1 MKKLAAVILAL
12 LLCLGTALADS
23 ADVVGVWYLDEIIT
37 DGVVLNPS
45 LFEMDMTLE
54 LLTDGTAR
62 RMTQSADETGTWAM
76 NGQSVVFTLAGSTE
90 TFTLEDG
97 KLTGHRDNM
106 QIVLVKERFAPSM
119 PEVRQDAVLA
129 DFNGAWYA
137 TLVESMG
144 MRFPVADMGM
154 SMVITLA
161 NGTAII
167 DEGVEEQTAVSSGT
181 AAMNGSTLVIALP
194 DGSTIPLQLHV
205 TGEVSYTAED
215 TVIYFERV
223 Q

>member
-62 RMTQSADETGTWAM
+62 RMTQTADETGTWAM
-76 NGQSVVFTLAGSTE
+76 NGQSVVFSLAGSTE
-90 TFTLEDG
+90 TFTLENG
-97 KLTGHRDNM
+97 KLTGCRDNM
-106 QIVLVKERFAPSM
+106 EIVLVKERFAPSM
-119 PEVRQDAVLA
+119 PEIRQDAVLA

-194 DGSTIPLQLHV
+194 DGSTIPLQLHA

-215 TVIYFERV
+215 TVIFFERV

>member
-1 MKKLAAVILAL
+1 MKKLAAAMLAL

-23 ADVVGVWYLDEIIT
+23 ADAVGVWYLDEIIT

-62 RMTQSADETGTWAM
+62 RMTQTADETGTWAM

-90 TFTLEDG
+90 TFTLENG
-97 KLTGHRDNM
+97 KLTGRRDNM
-106 QIVLVKERFAPSM
+106 EIVLVKERFAPSM
-119 PEVRQDAVLA
+119 PEIRQDAVLA

-194 DGSTIPLQLHV
+194 DGSTIPLQLHA

-215 TVIYFERV
+215 TVIFFERV